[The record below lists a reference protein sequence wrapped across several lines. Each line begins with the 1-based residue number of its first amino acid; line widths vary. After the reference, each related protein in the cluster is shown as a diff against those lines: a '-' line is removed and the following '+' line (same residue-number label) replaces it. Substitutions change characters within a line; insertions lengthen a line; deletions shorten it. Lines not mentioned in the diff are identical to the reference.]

1 VLFNSFAFLIFLP
14 LVAATY
20 ALLPP
25 RARRYLLLAASF
37 LFYGWW
43 DWRFLG
49 LMAATALVDF
59 AIARALDAE
68 PRPRRRLWLLRLSLA
83 SNLGVLGL
91 FKYFGFFVDSALA
104 LAAALGLEAA
114 RPALEIVLPVGISFY
129 TFQALSYTIDV
140 YRGRLPACRSL
151 SHFLLF
157 IAFFPQLVAGPIE
170 RASHLLPQLAELRL
184 PNRADLRAA
193 VELLVVGFFK
203 KVAVADVIAPLVHA
217 PFADPLAHAPADL
230 LLALYLFSLQIY
242 CDFSGYTDIARGSAR
257 LFGVEL
263 MQNFAQPYG
272 AADVAEFW
280 RRWHVSLSAWLRD
293 YLYVPLGGNRG
304 GERRTYRNLML
315 TMLLGGLWH
324 GASWNFVAW
333 GGLHGL
339 CLVVHRW
346 WRTRRPVS
354 PGSGMPAWLGA
365 LLTFHLVALAWIFF
379 RSPDLGRALEF
390 CAVLAGVVGS
400 GAEGVPFGLRLAVP
414 LALLAVLEWLARPAA
429 SRPPLRDRSWAWR
442 GAAYATLT
450 VAILVFGVLDR
461 EVAFVYFQF

>member
-25 RARRYLLLAASF
+25 RARRYLLLGASF

-49 LMAATALVDF
+49 LMVATALVDF
-59 AIARALDAE
+59 AIARALE
-68 PRPRRRLWLLRLSLA
+68 SEGHPRRRLWLLRLSLA

-91 FKYFGFFVDSALA
+91 FKYFGFFVDSGLA
-104 LAAALGLEAA
+104 LAAAMGVDAS
-114 RPALEIVLPVGISFY
+114 RPVLEIVLPVGISFY

-140 YRGRLPACRSL
+140 YRRRLPACGSV

-170 RASHLLPQLAELRL
+170 RASHLLPQLADLRA
-184 PNRADLRAA
+184 PTRADLRAA
-193 VELLVVGFFK
+193 LELLVVGFFK
-203 KVAVADVIAPLVHA
+203 KVAVADVIALNVQVPFANPLV
-217 PFADPLAHAPADL
+217 HAPADL

-272 AADVAEFW
+272 ASDIAEFW

-304 GERRTYRNLML
+304 GEWRTYRNLML

-324 GASWNFVAW
+324 GASWNFVLW

-339 CLVVHRW
+339 YLVAHRW
-346 WRTRRPVS
+346 WRSRRPAPPEGPVA
-354 PGSGMPAWLGA
+354 GWLGT
-365 LLTFHLVALAWIFF
+365 LGTFHLVAFAWIFF
-379 RSPDLGRALEF
+379 RSPDLARAADF
-390 CAVLAGVVGS
+390 CGVLSGLVVG
-400 GAEGVPFGLRLAVP
+400 GGEGVPIGLRVALPV
-414 LALLAVLEWLARPAA
+414 ALLAAIEWLARPAA
-429 SRPPLRDRSWAWR
+429 SRPPLRERGWAWR
-442 GAAYATLT
+442 GFAYATLT
-450 VAILVFGVLDR
+450 VAILVFGMLDR